1 MAKVKPPFFV
11 RIVVHNAKWQGQC
24 NSCKE
29 WNTIAGNYPKEE
41 KWLEKRISKSKAP
54 KPLKSMK

>member
-1 MAKVKPPFFV
+1 MA
-11 RIVVHNAKWQGQC
+11 GQC

-29 WNTIAGNYPKEE
+29 WNTIAEE
-41 KWLEKRISKSKAP
+41 IIQKKKGGLKSESAKSKAP